1 MCLKAGDVVPLSE
14 ARKRANQ
21 KYNEKTYERVQV
33 VIRKGEKA
41 VIQAH
46 ATSRGESVNG
56 FLNRAIKETIERDNG

>member
-1 MCLKAGDVVPLSE
+1 MPLSE